1 MRCCENALRRDVLCS
16 LHAFVACTCC
26 LSHVASCLSHCS
38 LHVRV
43 VVVRITRV
51 MEKYTVFSVF
61 FVHSLRRG
69 VLSKPLRGLL
79 NSPYGT
85 SLKSM
90 VVYDLWE
97 NISSTLT
104 AYGAHCLK
112 PTHSMFTPSFQAKK
126 ATQTNVLS
134 SQWTNTTHTSLL
146 PRRSH
151 LRFCLVE
158 ATLSLHSHSNECSF
172 KPMSQ

>member
-1 MRCCENALRRDVLCS
+1 MRSFVMKEYALLRECTTTWRLV
-16 LHAFVACTCC
+16 FVACTC
-26 LSHVASCLSHCS
+26 LLEVRMQWKN
-38 LHVRV
+38 VRV
-43 VVVRITRV
+43 VACMTRV
-51 MEKYTVFSVF
+51 MEEYTVFSVF
-61 FVHSLRRG
+61 LVHSLRRG
-69 VLSKPLRGLL
+69 VLSKPLRSLL